1 MKHRPEP
8 DIIRL
13 SNISENRFLTGQ
25 TEFGVENESSPQKT
39 FSSLLFSSLLFSS
52 LLFSSLLFSSAAR
65 AAGEG
70 SGRGPYVQADLAYAY
85 EHITHDYPEPAGAK
99 KGKIS
104 TVSDYFRNIR
114 THSIHPRVSVGY
126 DFGGWRIA
134 ADYARYRKWNDS
146 KYSVSIKEL
155 KENKGENI
163 NVAQYLKTENQE
175 NGSFHAVSSL
185 GLSAV
190 YDFKLNDKFKP
201 YIGARVAYGHIRHQH
216 RSVEQE
222 TTIVTTYLQSGK
234 PSPIIRG
241 PTPKPAHQES
251 NSIRRVG
258 LGVIAG
264 VGFDI
269 TPNLT
274 LDAGYRY
281 HNWGRLENTRFKTH
295 EASLGVRYRF

>member
-1 MKHRPEP
+1 MQPAK
-8 DIIRL
+8 
-13 SNISENRFLTGQ
+13 N
-25 TEFGVENESSPQKT
+25 
-39 FSSLLFSSLLFSS
+39 LLFSSLLFSS
-52 LLFSSLLFSSAAR
+52 LLFPSAAQ
-65 AAGEG
+65 AASEDG
-70 SGRGPYVQADLAYAY
+70 GRGPYVQADLAYAY
-85 EHITHDYPEPAGAK
+85 EHITHDYPKPTGAK
-99 KGKIS
+99 KGTTIS

-114 THSIHPRVSVGY
+114 TRSVHPRVSVGY

-134 ADYARYRKWNDS
+134 ADYARYRKWNNN
-146 KYSVSIKEL
+146 KYSVNI
-155 KENKGENI
+155 ENVQKHDNGNRI
-163 NVAQYLKTENQE
+163 DRKTENQE

-201 YIGARVAYGHIRHQH
+201 YIGARVAYGHVRH
-216 RSVEQE
+216 SISTKK
-222 TTIVTTYLQSGK
+222 TTEFLTTASTPDAVSGAYK
-234 PSPIIRG
+234 VSR
-241 PTPKPAHQES
+241 TPGAHQES

>member
-1 MKHRPEP
+1 MQPAKN
-8 DIIRL
+8 L
-13 SNISENRFLTGQ
+13 LF
-25 TEFGVENESSPQKT
+25 SSLL

-52 LLFSSLLFSSAAR
+52 LLFSSLLFSSAAQ
-65 AAGEG
+65 AAGEDN
-70 SGRGPYVQADLAYAY
+70 GRGPYVQADLAYAY
-85 EHITHDYPEPAGAK
+85 EHITRDYPDAAGANQGK
-99 KGKIS
+99 KIS

-134 ADYARYRKWNDS
+134 ADYARYRKWNDN
-146 KYSVSIKEL
+146 KYSVDIKEL
-155 KENKGENI
+155 ENKNK
-163 NVAQYLKTENQE
+163 NKRDLKTENQE

-201 YIGARVAYGHIRHQH
+201 YIGARVAYGHVRH
-216 RSVEQE
+216 SIDS
-222 TTIVTTYLQSGK
+222 TKKTAKILTSSYGNGK
-234 PSPIIRG
+234 P
-241 PTPKPAHQES
+241 TVYTEENTQNAHRES
-251 NSIRRVG
+251 DSIRRVG

-269 TPNLT
+269 TPKLT

-295 EASLGVRYRF
+295 EASLGMRYRF

>member
-1 MKHRPEP
+1 M
-8 DIIRL
+8 
-13 SNISENRFLTGQ
+13 
-25 TEFGVENESSPQKT
+25 
-39 FSSLLFSSLLFSS
+39 
-52 LLFSSLLFSSAAR
+52 
-65 AAGEG
+65 
-70 SGRGPYVQADLAYAY
+70 QADLAYAA
-85 EHITHDYPEPAGAK
+85 ERITHDYPEPTGTK
-99 KGKIS
+99 KDKIS

-114 THSIHPRVSVGY
+114 THSVHPRVSVGY

-134 ADYARYRKWNDS
+134 ADYARYRKWNNN

-155 KENKGENI
+155 ENNNNNKK
-163 NVAQYLKTENQE
+163 KTENQE

-201 YIGARVAYGHIRHQH
+201 YIGARVAYGHVRH
-216 RSVEQE
+216 SISTKK
-222 TTIVTTYLQSGK
+222 TTEFLTVARNRVTVPGTYKVST
-234 PSPIIRG
+234 
-241 PTPKPAHQES
+241 TPGAHQES

>member
-1 MKHRPEP
+1 MNPAPK
-8 DIIRL
+8 
-13 SNISENRFLTGQ
+13 N
-25 TEFGVENESSPQKT
+25 
-39 FSSLLFSSLLFSS
+39 FSSLLFSS
-52 LLFSSLLFSSAAR
+52 LLFSSLLFSSAAQ
-65 AAGEG
+65 AASEDG
-70 SGRGPYVQADLAYAY
+70 GRGPYVQADLAYAA
-85 EHITHDYPEPAGAK
+85 EHITHDYPEPTGANQGK
-99 KGKIS
+99 KIS

-134 ADYARYRKWNDS
+134 ADYARYRKWNNS

-155 KENKGENI
+155 KNNNKK
-163 NVAQYLKTENQE
+163 KTENQE

-201 YIGARVAYGHIRHQH
+201 YIGARVAYGHVRHSIDSTKKITAGAGGAGSPV
-216 RSVEQE
+216 R
-222 TTIVTTYLQSGK
+222 
-234 PSPIIRG
+234 PSYKS
-241 PTPKPAHQES
+241 TQDAHHQS

-269 TPNLT
+269 TPKLT
-274 LDAGYRY
+274 LDTGYRY

-295 EASLGVRYRF
+295 EASLGVRYR

>member
-1 MKHRPEP
+1 
-8 DIIRL
+8 
-13 SNISENRFLTGQ
+13 
-25 TEFGVENESSPQKT
+25 
-39 FSSLLFSSLLFSS
+39 S
-52 LLFSSLLFSSAAR
+52 LLFSSLLFSSAAQ
-65 AAGEG
+65 AASEDG
-70 SGRGPYVQADLAYAY
+70 GRGPYVQADLAYAA
-85 EHITHDYPEPAGAK
+85 ERITHDYPEPTGAK
-99 KGKIS
+99 KGTTIS

-134 ADYARYRKWNDS
+134 ADYARYRKWNNS

-155 KENKGENI
+155 KNNNKKKK
-163 NVAQYLKTENQE
+163 KTENQE

-201 YIGARVAYGHIRHQH
+201 YIGARVAYGHVRH
-216 RSVEQE
+216 SIDSTKK
-222 TTIVTTYLQSGK
+222 TTEIVTTVGSNKAADTVLVGISTQN
-234 PSPIIRG
+234 
-241 PTPKPAHQES
+241 AHHQS

-264 VGFDI
+264 IGFDI

-274 LDAGYRY
+274 LDTGYRY

-295 EASLGVRYRF
+295 EASLGMRYRF

>member
-1 MKHRPEP
+1 
-8 DIIRL
+8 
-13 SNISENRFLTGQ
+13 
-25 TEFGVENESSPQKT
+25 
-39 FSSLLFSSLLFSS
+39 
-52 LLFSSLLFSSAAR
+52 
-65 AAGEG
+65 
-70 SGRGPYVQADLAYAY
+70 
-85 EHITHDYPEPAGAK
+85 DYPEPTGTGK
-99 KGKIS
+99 NKIS

-134 ADYARYRKWNDS
+134 ADYARYRKWNDN
-146 KYSVSIKEL
+146 KYSVNIKKL
-155 KENKGENI
+155 ENKNKK
-163 NVAQYLKTENQE
+163 KTENQE

-201 YIGARVAYGHIRHQH
+201 YIGARVAYGHVRH
-216 RSVEQE
+216 SIDS
-222 TTIVTTYLQSGK
+222 TKKITASAGGAG
-234 PSPIIRG
+234 SPASYKS
-241 PTPKPAHQES
+241 TQDAHHQS

-295 EASLGVRYRF
+295 EASLGV

>member
-1 MKHRPEP
+1 MNPARKKPS
-8 DIIRL
+8 L
-13 SNISENRFLTGQ
+13 L
-25 TEFGVENESSPQKT
+25 

-52 LLFSSLLFSSAAR
+52 LLFSSLLFSSAAQ
-65 AAGEG
+65 AASEDG
-70 SGRGPYVQADLAYAY
+70 GRGPYVQADLAYAA
-85 EHITHDYPEPAGAK
+85 ERITHDYPEPTDPK

-134 ADYARYRKWNDS
+134 ADYARYRKWNDN
-146 KYSVSIKEL
+146 KYSVDIKEL
-155 KENKGENI
+155 ENKNK
-163 NVAQYLKTENQE
+163 NKRDLKTENQE

-201 YIGARVAYGHIRHQH
+201 YIGARVAYGHVRH
-216 RSVEQE
+216 SIDS
-222 TTIVTTYLQSGK
+222 TKKTAKILTSSYGNGK
-234 PSPIIRG
+234 P
-241 PTPKPAHQES
+241 TVYTEENTQNAHRES
-251 NSIRRVG
+251 DSIRRVG

-269 TPNLT
+269 TPKLT

>member
-1 MKHRPEP
+1 MNPARKKP
-8 DIIRL
+8 
-13 SNISENRFLTGQ
+13 
-25 TEFGVENESSPQKT
+25 
-39 FSSLLFSSLLFSS
+39 SLLFSS
-52 LLFSSLLFSSAAR
+52 LLFSSLLFSSAAQ
-65 AAGEG
+65 AASEDG
-70 SGRGPYVQADLAYAY
+70 GRGPYVQADLAYAA
-85 EHITHDYPEPAGAK
+85 ERITHDYPEPTGAK
-99 KGKIS
+99 KGTTIS

-134 ADYARYRKWNDS
+134 ADYARYRKWNNS

-155 KENKGENI
+155 KNNNKK
-163 NVAQYLKTENQE
+163 KTENQE

-201 YIGARVAYGHIRHQH
+201 YIGARVAYGHVRH
-216 RSVEQE
+216 SISTKK
-222 TTIVTTYLQSGK
+222 TTEFLTVAGSPGVVPGGYKVSTTPG
-234 PSPIIRG
+234 
-241 PTPKPAHQES
+241 AHQES

>member
-1 MKHRPEP
+1 MQPAK
-8 DIIRL
+8 
-13 SNISENRFLTGQ
+13 N
-25 TEFGVENESSPQKT
+25 
-39 FSSLLFSSLLFSS
+39 LLFSSLLFSS
-52 LLFSSLLFSSAAR
+52 LLFPSAAQ
-65 AAGEG
+65 AASEG
-70 SGRGPYVQADLAYAY
+70 NGRGPYVQADLAYAA
-85 EHITHDYPEPAGAK
+85 ERITHDYPEPTGAK
-99 KGKIS
+99 KGTTIS

-134 ADYARYRKWNDS
+134 ADYARYRKWNNN
-146 KYSVSIKEL
+146 KYSV
-155 KENKGENI
+155 NI
-163 NVAQYLKTENQE
+163 EKVQEVGKNRIDRKTENQE

-201 YIGARVAYGHIRHQH
+201 YIGARVAYGHVRHSIDSTKKTTEFVTSAGAPGGAPTVYSPHKNTQDDH
-216 RSVEQE
+216 RE
-222 TTIVTTYLQSGK
+222 GD
-234 PSPIIRG
+234 
-241 PTPKPAHQES
+241 
-251 NSIRRVG
+251 SIRRVG

-295 EASLGVRYRF
+295 EASLGMRYRF

>member
-1 MKHRPEP
+1 MQPAK
-8 DIIRL
+8 
-13 SNISENRFLTGQ
+13 N
-25 TEFGVENESSPQKT
+25 
-39 FSSLLFSSLLFSS
+39 LLFSSLLFSS
-52 LLFSSLLFSSAAR
+52 LLFPSAAQ
-65 AAGEG
+65 AASEG
-70 SGRGPYVQADLAYAY
+70 NGRGPYVQADLAYAY
-85 EHITHDYPEPAGAK
+85 EHITRDYPKPTDPS

-126 DFGGWRIA
+126 DFGGWRVA
-134 ADYARYRKWNDS
+134 ADYARYRKWNNN
-146 KYSVSIKEL
+146 KYSV
-155 KENKGENI
+155 NI
-163 NVAQYLKTENQE
+163 EKVQEVGKNRRDRKTENQE

-201 YIGARVAYGHIRHQH
+201 YIGARVAYGHVRH
-216 RSVEQE
+216 SIDSTKK
-222 TTIVTTYLQSGK
+222 TTRFLTSSYGGAK
-234 PSPIIRG
+234 PTVYPEG
-241 PTPKPAHQES
+241 NTQDAHHQS

-264 VGFDI
+264 VGFGI
-269 TPNLT
+269 TPKLT

-295 EASLGVRYRF
+295 EASLGMRYRF

>member
-1 MKHRPEP
+1 MHTADK
-8 DIIRL
+8 
-13 SNISENRFLTGQ
+13 
-25 TEFGVENESSPQKT
+25 K
-39 FSSLLFSSLLFSS
+39 LLFSSLLFSS

-65 AAGEG
+65 AAGEDH
-70 SGRGPYVQADLAYAY
+70 GRGPYVQADLAYAA
-85 EHITHDYPEPAGAK
+85 ERITHDYPEPTGAK
-99 KGKIS
+99 KGTTIS

-114 THSIHPRVSVGY
+114 TRSVHPRVSVGY

-134 ADYARYRKWNDS
+134 ADYARYRKWNNN

-155 KENKGENI
+155 GRKDDTSSSGRYLNI
-163 NVAQYLKTENQE
+163 QTRKTENQE
-175 NGSFHAVSSL
+175 NGTFHAVSLL

-201 YIGARVAYGHIRHQH
+201 YIGMRVAYGHVRHQVH
-216 RSVEQE
+216 SMEKE
-222 TTIVTTYLQSGK
+222 TTAVTTY
-234 PSPIIRG
+234 PSNGGTPSVTTEA
-241 PTPKPAHQES
+241 PTKKPAHHES
-251 NSIRRVG
+251 RSISS
-258 LGVIAG
+258 LGFGAVAG
-264 VGFDI
+264 VGIDI

>member
-1 MKHRPEP
+1 M
-8 DIIRL
+8 
-13 SNISENRFLTGQ
+13 
-25 TEFGVENESSPQKT
+25 
-39 FSSLLFSSLLFSS
+39 
-52 LLFSSLLFSSAAR
+52 
-65 AAGEG
+65 
-70 SGRGPYVQADLAYAY
+70 QADLAYAA
-85 EHITHDYPEPAGAK
+85 ERITHDYPEPTGADK
-99 KGKIS
+99 NKIS

-134 ADYARYRKWNDS
+134 ADYARYRKWNDN
-146 KYSVSIKEL
+146 KYSVDIKEL
-155 KENKGENI
+155 ENKNQ
-163 NVAQYLKTENQE
+163 NKRDLKTENQE

-201 YIGARVAYGHIRHQH
+201 YIGARVAYGHVRH
-216 RSVEQE
+216 SIDSTKK
-222 TTIVTTYLQSGK
+222 TTKFLTSSYGGLN
-234 PSPIIRG
+234 
-241 PTPKPAHQES
+241 PTVYTEENTQNAHHQS

-264 VGFDI
+264 IGFDI

-274 LDAGYRY
+274 LDTGYRY

-295 EASLGVRYRF
+295 EASLGMRYRF